1 MAGEPIEVPPLE
13 SRAGARVR
21 PRTLLCA
28 ALRRGIASILV
39 KKDLAEVC
47 PLSRGMMS
55 AHRLNPCAPH
65 YRPAFAS
72 SALLYPQPYQPPLRL
87 ACPFRQGYGLTT
99 FRLNDTDGL
108 GPAFPPTAL
117 LSM

>member
-55 AHRLNPCAPH
+55 AHRLNPCPPH

-72 SALLYPQPYQPPLRL
+72 SALLYPQPHQPPLRL